1 VLTRSWTSSP
11 RPEALAPAPA
21 GQVVT
26 PTAITAQ
33 AVGEGQE
40 VVGFIPPA
48 ADATRMSDS
57 VRARRCQGGSR
68 LATLALVSGQRTQ
81 ALRHPR
87 GDGERVAG
95 ASDRADREVTARAWP
110 QIQADLDR
118 LIKIAHWTSDQAAM
132 GELASAVTGELHGA
146 YLRLPQ
152 QRREVLLGLI
162 NHVDH
167 QTARRPRT
175 AEAGSP
181 QRPSA
186 APRHWAT
193 RYGGDVRRAFP
204 QQV

>member
-1 VLTRSWTSSP
+1 MASALRVHPTELTGQPWT
-11 RPEALAPAPA
+11 LHDD
-21 GQVVT
+21 
-26 PTAITAQ
+26 
-33 AVGEGQE
+33 
-40 VVGFIPPA
+40 
-48 ADATRMSDS
+48 ADAHTGLM
-57 VRARRCQGGSR
+57 AIE
-68 LATLALVSGQRTQ
+68 TAL
-81 ALRHPR
+81 
-87 GDGERVAG
+87 ERYELG
-95 ASDRADREVTARAWP
+95 TDPEVTARAWP